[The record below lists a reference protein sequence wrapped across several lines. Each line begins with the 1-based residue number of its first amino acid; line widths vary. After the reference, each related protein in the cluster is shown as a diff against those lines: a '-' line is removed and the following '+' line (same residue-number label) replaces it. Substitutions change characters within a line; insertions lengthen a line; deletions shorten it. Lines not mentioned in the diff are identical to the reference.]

1 MASLH
6 EKILTEGLRE
16 GNVKIFDY
24 LFHFYYSGLVLL
36 SFRLVGDKDVAEDI
50 VQDFFL
56 RLWANRK
63 NLVIKQSIKS
73 YFFTSIKN
81 KSLDFLKRKKKRAR
95 ELYMEEF
102 RISTLM
108 RMGKLTEYLMKYNP
122 SVIQNGFT
130 LDDHLNKLPIP
141 NSEIEANKDV
151 VLEQNEG
158 Y

>member
-1 MASLH
+1 MVINTTLYFN
-6 EKILTEGLRE
+6 R
-16 GNVKIFDY
+16 Y
-24 LFHFYYSGLVLL
+24 L
-36 SFRLVGDKDVAEDI
+36 
-50 VQDFFL
+50 
-56 RLWANRK
+56 
-63 NLVIKQSIKS
+63 KQSIKS